1 MVNESTVYRPDTEH
15 TKSMDVTLERFFPS
29 NGTTFTKTSASFI
42 EIPITVR
49 KNGFLVPQETTVTL
63 TWQAKPDAASPATS
77 NFDVYASSAGTHAL
91 FNSVSLHQGANELEC
106 VSDWNRVHANVKCL
120 YEDPYQATGNGTVRD
135 PTTAMSTKMSLLG
148 GTSLGYTSTYPNCRV
163 VGKNLCLTSYE
174 DNATPANPPVCN
186 KFTATI
192 SLSALDLL
200 GSSGQKL
207 LPLSVANDFRLRL
220 HLEKDVYK
228 VYHALLAANPAAAG
242 AVVEPP
248 MPSSSSYEITE
259 VSLQTKVIAY
269 DDAMWEKMMAAVGN
283 GGSSKI
289 LKWNGIQM
297 RTSNVNTT
305 YQSYVQEIVPNSQW
319 TNLQSAI
326 CIPYLPDLS
335 ANGDNLAQCW
345 GNGIY
350 QAQFSIDGVQ
360 FPQLPVGEGDSTYP
374 ASSLS
379 QLVMS
384 ATNCVR
390 DACKSNNGNC
400 MITPSTYPT
409 GTVLAS
415 GASLLTPAGTSNCN
429 DLVYTPPTAQPT
441 NSQALS
447 FPLAPTSAVAGIG
460 SKAGKCSWFCAYG
473 FNFTSEENGKLVQG
487 IDTRGRQCNLN
498 IRQSN
503 SIPTGGAQPAVLCV
517 QAIAVQYELD
527 LNVGSI
533 TVRTQ

>member
-1 MVNESTVYRPDTEH
+1 MVNESTIYRPDTEH
-15 TKSMDVTLERFFPS
+15 TKSMDVTIERFFPS

-49 KNGFLVPQETTVTL
+49 KNGFLSPQETTVTL
-63 TWQAKPDAASPATS
+63 TWQAKPDEAAPATS
-77 NFDVYASSAGTHAL
+77 NFDVFASSAGTHAL

-106 VSDWNRVHANVKCL
+106 VADWNRVHANVKCL
-120 YEDPYQATGNGTVRD
+120 YEDPYQANGNGTVRD
-135 PTTAMSTKMSLLG
+135 PTTAMSSKMDLSTTL
-148 GTSLGYTSTYPNCRV
+148 SSYSSTYPECRV
-163 VGKNLCLTSYE
+163 VGKNLCLTTYE
-174 DNATPANPPVCN
+174 KNATPANPPVCN

-220 HLEKDVYK
+220 HLETDVYK
-228 VYHALLAANPAAAG
+228 VYHALLAQNPAAAG
-242 AVVEPP
+242 AVQTPA
-248 MPSSSSYEITE
+248 MPSSSSYEITD

-269 DDAMWEKMMAAVGN
+269 DDETWELMMKSVGS
-283 GGSSKI
+283 GGSQKI

-305 YQSYVQEIVPNSQW
+305 YQSQVQEIVPNSQW
-319 TNLQSAI
+319 TNLQSVI
-326 CIPYLPDLS
+326 CIPYLPQLS
-335 ANGDNLAQCW
+335 PNGDNLSQCW

-350 QAQFSIDGVQ
+350 NAQFTIDGVQ
-360 FPQLPVGEGDSTYP
+360 FPQLPVGEADSSNP
-374 ASSLS
+374 ASSLP

-400 MITPSTYPT
+400 MITPSTYPVGT
-409 GTVLAS
+409 GAD
-415 GASLLTPAGTSNCN
+415 LLTPAGTSNCN
-429 DLVYTPPTAQPT
+429 DLVYTPPTAQPS

-447 FPLAPTSAVAGIG
+447 FPLAPTNTTVTNGA
-460 SKAGKCSWFCAYG
+460 KAGKCSWFCAYG

-503 SIPTGGAQPAVLCV
+503 SIPTGGAQPATLCV